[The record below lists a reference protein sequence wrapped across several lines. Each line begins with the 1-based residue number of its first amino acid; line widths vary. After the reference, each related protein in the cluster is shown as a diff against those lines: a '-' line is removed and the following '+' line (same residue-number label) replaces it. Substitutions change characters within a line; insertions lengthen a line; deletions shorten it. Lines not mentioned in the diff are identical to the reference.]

1 MITTSPPT
9 ITVFSSDPD
18 QLTALPGFVETEPLD
33 ISSASQD
40 VDARLTIALP
50 EGVTAVSEQSIVVLV
65 SIEAVETSQRIRQD
79 LTVTGLGS
87 NLSAQI
93 SPDSVDVIMS
103 GPLPVLDSLTGE
115 NVKVI
120 LDLLH
125 LVPGTYD
132 IEPSVIV
139 SGPDVIKT
147 DAILPAYIRV
157 IISEPTSVSD
167 DETIEDTNLPNT
179 TTNEATDET

>member
-1 MITTSPPT
+1 M
-9 ITVFSSDPD
+9 
-18 QLTALPGFVETEPLD
+18 
-33 ISSASQD
+33 
-40 VDARLTIALP
+40 
-50 EGVTAVSEQSIVVLV
+50 
-65 SIEAVETSQRIRQD
+65 
-79 LTVTGLGS
+79 
-87 NLSAQI
+87 
-93 SPDSVDVIMS
+93 
-103 GPLPVLDSLTGE
+103 LDSLTGE

-147 DAILPAYIRV
+147 DTILPAYIRV
-157 IISEPTSVSD
+157 IISESTSVSD
-167 DETIEDTNLPNT
+167 DETTEDINLPKT

>member
-1 MITTSPPT
+1 M
-9 ITVFSSDPD
+9 
-18 QLTALPGFVETEPLD
+18 LHLM
-33 ISSASQD
+33 
-40 VDARLTIALP
+40 
-50 EGVTAVSEQSIVVLV
+50 
-65 SIEAVETSQRIRQD
+65 
-79 LTVTGLGS
+79 
-87 NLSAQI
+87 N
-93 SPDSVDVIMS
+93 
-103 GPLPVLDSLTGE
+103 
-115 NVKVI
+115 KI

-147 DAILPAYIRV
+147 DTILPAYIRV

>member
-1 MITTSPPT
+1 
-9 ITVFSSDPD
+9 
-18 QLTALPGFVETEPLD
+18 
-33 ISSASQD
+33 
-40 VDARLTIALP
+40 
-50 EGVTAVSEQSIVVLV
+50 
-65 SIEAVETSQRIRQD
+65 
-79 LTVTGLGS
+79 
-87 NLSAQI
+87 
-93 SPDSVDVIMS
+93 MS

-147 DAILPAYIRV
+147 DTILPAYIRV
-157 IISEPTSVSD
+157 IISELTSVSD
-167 DETIEDTNLPNT
+167 EETTEDTNLPNT